1 MDRVVEFLTQFPDLT
16 SKILLSLLILLI
28 LSVVKRVISITI
40 SRRVKDSARVYHWH
54 RAAVYIHVFLVVIL
68 VGSLWISGIESIA
81 TFLGLAGAGI
91 AVAMH
96 DTIANIAGWA
106 FILWRKPFVVGD
118 RVQIADKA
126 GDIIDIRLFQFSMI
140 EIGNW
145 IDAEQSTGRILH
157 VPNSKVLRETLCNYE
172 TGFRYIWHE
181 IPVLITFESNWEQA
195 KEILTKIAQEKTEHL
210 SQGAESEIRRAAGK
224 YLIHTGKLSPIVY
237 TTVRDSGVLLTMR
250 YIVKPRLRRGSEQDV
265 WEEILRAFAKESDI
279 ELAYPTTR
287 FFDPPA
293 EST

>member
-40 SRRVKDSARVYHWH
+40 SRRVKDSSRVYHWH

-118 RVQIADKA
+118 RVQI
-126 GDIIDIRLFQFSMI
+126 GDTCPACPERGTSRRERGTSRRVRFVQSRPWQAECRRALSRLARPYELGPRCRLFSRRR
-140 EIGNW
+140 
-145 IDAEQSTGRILH
+145 AS
-157 VPNSKVLRETLCNYE
+157 
-172 TGFRYIWHE
+172 GFR
-181 IPVLITFESNWEQA
+181 F
-195 KEILTKIAQEKTEHL
+195 
-210 SQGAESEIRRAAGK
+210 
-224 YLIHTGKLSPIVY
+224 
-237 TTVRDSGVLLTMR
+237 
-250 YIVKPRLRRGSEQDV
+250 
-265 WEEILRAFAKESDI
+265 
-279 ELAYPTTR
+279 
-287 FFDPPA
+287 
-293 EST
+293 